1 MTSTITYIPQT
12 ISLEGKLRD
21 SWENYSLA
29 SYDLYR
35 DGIKL
40 KNESQAVVFHG
51 KHIRSFSD
59 RYQLFPNEDAI
70 ILANK
75 IASKIHDSE
84 LGALK
89 PFESHGVQSGNP
101 YQSCG
106 LTKDPTMPN
115 VYWNQNSTVVNT
127 LYEFEKPFNPDG
139 KDVFLGVGMGNSING
154 FSPFNAFSHTFRP
167 YCQNVFMHMLK
178 AKVIINPMTIES
190 GDNVAGDTRGSKL
203 SKVTRKHTRNLNE
216 KEIIESMES
225 VIESAFQVIEDYKNL
240 VSEKLTQKQA
250 EQIFAKLP
258 KRLANSLDTVF
269 LNKKDEIEIKGEPT
283 QWEAFNDITHSISNG
298 KYTKTMKGNAFN
310 PKFESVANYMKH
322 TQLIFNLR

>member
-1 MTSTITYIPQT
+1 MNAIPNTIT
-12 ISLEGKLRD
+12 LEGRLRD
-21 SWENYSLA
+21 SWESYDLA

-35 DGIKL
+35 DGQKL
-40 KNESQAVVFHG
+40 SNESQAVIFHG

-59 RYQLFPNEDAI
+59 RYQVFPNEDAV
-70 ILANK
+70 ILSQK
-75 IASKIHDSE
+75 IAEKIHDAE
-84 LGALK
+84 LGSLK
-89 PFESHGVQSGNP
+89 PFEAKGIGSNINP
-101 YQSCG
+101 YKQCG
-106 LTKDPTMPN
+106 LTKDPNQSN
-115 VYWNQNSTVVNT
+115 VYWNHNGTVVNT

-139 KDVFLGVGMGNSING
+139 KDVYLGVGMGNSING
-154 FSPFNAFSHTFRP
+154 FSPFSAFSHTFRP
-167 YCQNVFMHMLK
+167 FCKNVFMHLLK
-178 AKVIINPMTIES
+178 AKVILNPMTIES
-190 GDNVAGDTRGSKL
+190 GDNKAGDTRGSKL

-225 VIESAFQVIEDYKNL
+225 VIENAFQVIEDYKNL

-258 KRLANSLDTVF
+258 KRLSNSLDTVF
-269 LNKKDEIEIKGEPT
+269 INKKDEIEIKGEPT

-298 KYTKTMKGNAFN
+298 KYVKTLKGNAFN